1 MSKVHLILMV
11 SSSFIPYRLKESRQP
26 RVPMTICDKTFD
38 LVVNHLTA
46 VNYEGPVALSCDD
59 SKLFGSLRLYWNGEE
74 EKHYLVGAVGGPIL
88 VPNPDDIKA
97 LMSDPKLVK
106 ATEVSLL
113 FSMSIC

>member
-1 MSKVHLILMV
+1 
-11 SSSFIPYRLKESRQP
+11 
-26 RVPMTICDKTFD
+26 MTICDRTFD
-38 LVVNHLTA
+38 LVVNHLRA
-46 VNYEGPVALSCDD
+46 VNYEGPVALSCND
-59 SKLFGSLRLYWNGEE
+59 SKLFASLWLYWDGEE
-74 EKHYLVGAVGGPIL
+74 EKHYLGGAVGGPIL